1 MVLEV
6 ARMGGA
12 DWLARACAPRMR
24 RLNNRVEVSNR
35 PV

>member
-1 MVLEV
+1 MVLKV

-24 RLNNRVEVSNR
+24 RSNRVDVSNR
-35 PV
+35 PL